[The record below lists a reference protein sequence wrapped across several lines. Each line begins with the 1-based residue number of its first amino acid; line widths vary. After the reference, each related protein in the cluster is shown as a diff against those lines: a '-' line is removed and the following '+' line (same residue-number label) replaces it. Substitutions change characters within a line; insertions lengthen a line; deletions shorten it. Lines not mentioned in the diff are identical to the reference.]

1 MQTAS
6 YSVSSGNRI
15 ELWRGIPAEIEIAGI
30 ENTSGDWLFLIDE
43 NWRNGSLLSGTV
55 AASGEKLIVTLEE
68 MNTVELAKAIS
79 SHDSLLCRATL
90 TDKTSRVYIIPVTI
104 LNCAVSG
111 TPTPVSEYYT
121 KDDIDE
127 IIAGLQPGGTSDYAD
142 LENKPQI
149 NSVTLAGNKSA
160 AALGLMNYS
169 GMELATLESS
179 TILAP
184 GKVYA
189 FSPMEAVGMTFPT
202 PIEGSENV
210 FRLRITMPDPAVAV
224 TWPAGLVWRFAIPT
238 LAAGTTSELAF
249 AWNGANWEGWATPD
263 MSDYMP
269 KSGGN
274 FTGPVG
280 FPMGITMRGDNS
292 QSRIWSCN
300 YGFNIFT
307 GYNSSTLMQNK
318 VIEIKSGYASTDRID
333 IDPQL
338 GNLRYRGHNENTA
351 GGFCITDATTGGL
364 TIPGDLTFTPAGG
377 TATTLAAVI
386 ARIEALEQA
395 QN

>member
-1 MQTAS
+1 MQTVENTIETPENSAPLFLWRAIPAQIT
-6 YSVSSGNRI
+6 VSGVKDPAGEWTFLAGKDWKDEALLAGTVTREGAELVVTLETMDSPSLAEAIRGEEMLSCTAALTDGTSQVYILPVIIRNRI
-15 ELWRGIPAEIEIAGI
+15 MNAVPTPGHGTEYVR
-30 ENTSGDWLFLIDE
+30 SV
-43 NWRNGSLLSGTV
+43 NGETGAVILDASDV
-55 AASGEKLIVTLEE
+55 AAVSIDGLEIVTLENGE
-68 MNTVELAKAIS
+68 
-79 SHDSLLCRATL
+79 
-90 TDKTSRVYIIPVTI
+90 IP
-104 LNCAVSG
+104 
-111 TPTPVSEYYT
+111 
-121 KDDIDE
+121 
-127 IIAGLQPGGTSDYAD
+127 
-142 LENKPQI
+142 
-149 NSVTLAGNKSA
+149 
-160 AALGLMNYS
+160 
-169 GMELATLESS
+169 
-179 TILAP
+179 AP

-189 FSPMEAVGMTFPT
+189 FSPTEAAEMTFPA
-202 PIEGSENV
+202 PAEGMTNA
-210 FRLRITMPDPAVAV
+210 FRLRIAMPDPAVAV
-224 TWPAGLVWRFAIPT
+224 TWPAGLVWRFSIPT

-364 TIPGDLTFTPAGG
+364 TIPGDLTFAPAGG
-377 TATTLAAVI
+377 TATTLAALI